1 MRYIKPVDDFVAPGV
16 VTLVNEVTLRQ
27 APEYNE
33 YACYGLTAIGYIA
46 GGLGYGGNF
55 VKNLGVAS
63 LPLSIHH
70 LLTRLGVEKGVS
82 RQRMAYRPA
91 HASSYSPIRQTTV
104 PEFEDVRVS

>member
-1 MRYIKPVDDFVAPGV
+1 MRYIKPVEDFVAPGV

-63 LPLSIHH
+63 LPLTIHH
-70 LLTRLGVEKGVS
+70 LMGRLGVEKGVS
-82 RQRMAYRPA
+82 KSRMAYRPA
-91 HASSYSPIRQTTV
+91 AASRPYPVRGTTV

>member
-1 MRYIKPVDDFVAPGV
+1 MRYIKPVEDLVAPGV
-16 VTLVNEVTLRQ
+16 VTLVNEVTLKS

-46 GGLGYGGNF
+46 GGLGYGGTF

-63 LPLSIHH
+63 LPLTVRH
-70 LLTRLGVEKGVS
+70 LITRISSPTVS
-82 RQRMAYRPA
+82 RSRMAYRPA
-91 HASSYSPIRQTTV
+91 AASRYPVRGTTV